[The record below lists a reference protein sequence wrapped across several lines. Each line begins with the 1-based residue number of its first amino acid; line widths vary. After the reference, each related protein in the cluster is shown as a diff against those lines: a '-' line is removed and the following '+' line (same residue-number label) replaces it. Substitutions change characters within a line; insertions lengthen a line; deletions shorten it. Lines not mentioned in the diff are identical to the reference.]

1 MPVSTFKVYQR
12 NQTKP
17 GITVKILIDVYIN
30 MMMKDK
36 KMRMEK

>member
-1 MPVSTFKVYQR
+1 MPVSTFKIYQR
-12 NQTKP
+12 IQTMP
-17 GITVKILIDVYIN
+17 IITVKLLIEVYIN

>member
-12 NQTKP
+12 IQKKP
-17 GITVKILIDVYIN
+17 GITVKIFIDVYIN
-30 MMMKDK
+30 MMMKDM

>member
-1 MPVSTFKVYQR
+1 MPISTFKLYQR
-12 NQTKP
+12 FQTKP

>member
-12 NQTKP
+12 IQTKA